1 MACQAQLFGTAA
13 TIFSLRKINKKAR
26 HGSGDELLPD
36 VKVLPS
42 RPMSQRQP
50 QVVII
55 GAGFGGLQ
63 TAETLKRVPVDITV
77 IDRHNY
83 HCFQPLLYQVAT
95 AALSPAEIAWP
106 IRYILRRQKNVTVFM
121 AEVTGIDAP
130 GRVVTTQAGQFP
142 FDFLV
147 VATGAT
153 DSYFGHDDWALF
165 APGLKKI
172 EDATRIR
179 RRILSAFEQAELA
192 EDENKRR
199 RFLTFVIVGGGP
211 TGVEMAGAIA
221 EIARQTLARDFRRID
236 PRTSQIILIEAGP
249 RLLPTFSE
257 KHSDYARDAL
267 VAMGVDV
274 MTSSPVTRCDAHGAE
289 LANGKRIDAG
299 TIIWAAGVV
308 ASGASHWLSAA
319 HDRAGR
325 VIVRPDLSLPGYDY
339 IFVIGDTAAV
349 QDADGRPVPGL
360 APAAKQMG
368 RYVGKLIAARVAGRA
383 LPPFHYRNEGAL
395 ATIGRRAAVVELGPI
410 QLKGFLGW
418 LFWSV
423 VHIYFLIGIRNRFIV
438 AVNWLWNYITFKR
451 GARLITDVPPPRID

>member
-1 MACQAQLFGTAA
+1 MA
-13 TIFSLRKINKKAR
+13 
-26 HGSGDELLPD
+26 
-36 VKVLPS
+36 
-42 RPMSQRQP
+42 QRQP

-63 TAETLKRVPVDITV
+63 TAETLRRVPIDITV

-106 IRYILRRQKNVTVFM
+106 IRHILRQQKNATVFM

-147 VATGAT
+147 VATGAA
-153 DSYFGHDDWALF
+153 DSYFGHDDWAIF
-165 APGLKKI
+165 APGLKSI

-179 RRILSAFEQAELA
+179 RRILSAFELAELTD
-192 EDENKRR
+192 DESKRR
-199 RFLTFVIVGGGP
+199 QFLTFVIVGGGP

-236 PRTSQIILIEAGP
+236 PRTSRIILIEAGP

-257 KHSDYARDAL
+257 KHSDYARDSL
-267 VAMGVDV
+267 TAMGVDV
-274 MTSSPVTRCDAHGAE
+274 MTSSPVTHCDAQGVE
-289 LANGKRIDAG
+289 LANGKRIEAG

-308 ASGASHWLSAA
+308 ASGASTWLAA
-319 HDRAGR
+319 EHDRAGR
-325 VIVRPDLSLPGYDY
+325 VIVRPDLSLPGYEY

-349 QDADGRPVPGL
+349 QGTDGRTVPGL

-368 RYVGKLIAARVAGRA
+368 RYVGKLIAARIAGRT
-383 LPPFHYRNEGAL
+383 LPPFQYRNEGTL
-395 ATIGRRAAVVELGPI
+395 ATIGRRAAVVELGRI

-418 LFWSV
+418 LFWSA
-423 VHIYFLIGIRNRFIV
+423 VHIYFLIGIRNRFVV

-451 GARLITDVPPPRID
+451 GARLITDVPPPRVD

>member
-1 MACQAQLFGTAA
+1 MQRIASEREAA
-13 TIFSLRKINKKAR
+13 TVVRRRNVCADASRRHTLSLITKAAPMAQR
-26 HGSGDELLPD
+26 
-36 VKVLPS
+36 
-42 RPMSQRQP
+42 RPE
-50 QVVII
+50 VVII
-55 GAGFGGLQ
+55 GAGFGGLE
-63 TAETLKRVPVDITV
+63 AAKTLRRVPVDITI

-106 IRYILRRQKNVTVFM
+106 IRFILRQQNNVTVLM

-130 GRVVTTQAGQFP
+130 GRVVTTQAGRFS

-147 VATGAT
+147 IATGAT
-153 DSYFGHDDWALF
+153 DSYFGHDDWAVF
-165 APGLKKI
+165 APGLKSI
-172 EDATRIR
+172 EDGTRIR
-179 RRILSAFEQAELA
+179 RRILSAFEQAELT

-236 PRTSQIILIEAGP
+236 PRTSRIILIEAGP
-249 RLLPTFSE
+249 RLLPTFSV
-257 KHSDYARDAL
+257 KHSNYAREAL
-267 VAMGVDV
+267 TAMGVDV
-274 MTSSPVTRCDAHGAE
+274 MTSSPVTRCDAHGVD
-289 LANGKRIDAG
+289 LADGRRIDAG
-299 TIIWAAGVV
+299 TIIWAAGIV
-308 ASGASHWLSAA
+308 ASRASDWLSAE

-349 QDADGRPVPGL
+349 QDAQGRPVPGL

-368 RYVGKLIAARVAGRA
+368 HYVAKLIAAHIAGRT
-383 LPPFHYRNEGAL
+383 LPPFRYRNQGAL

-418 LFWSV
+418 LFWSA
-423 VHIYFLIGIRNRFIV
+423 VHIYFLIGLRNRFIV

-451 GARLITDVPPPRID
+451 GARLITEVPPPRVD